1 PGAVVM
7 FTQRRSVRLRRG
19 REEVRMAVARV
30 VEFEGV
36 SQSRVDQMKQRM
48 QGGEPPEGM
57 PSMELVWLHDSEGEN
72 SLGIEVLE
80 SEEDLE
86 GAAEVLEAMPADE
99 TPGRRTSVTKYEVA
113 HRQSV

>member
-1 PGAVVM
+1 
-7 FTQRRSVRLRRG
+7 
-19 REEVRMAVARV
+19 MAVARV

-36 SQSRVDQMKQRM
+36 SQDRVGQMKQRM

-57 PSMELVWLHDSEGEN
+57 PSMEFVWLHDSEGEK
-72 SLGIEVLE
+72 SLVIQFFN
-80 SEEDLE
+80 SEEDLQR
-86 GAAEVLEAMPADE
+86 AAEVLEAMPADE